1 MKRIFGY
8 ILILISFVLISCADK
23 GTGPDSFDIE
33 IYTPDYAQ
41 GFVILG
47 AEGMESTI
55 LRVINPWQGAEDVTF
70 DVFIARDGEK
80 TPKGFRGEV
89 IDGDADRVV
98 CMSSTYIAM
107 LDAISEVERV
117 VGVSG
122 LGFVTNR
129 YVCENGDKVKEVGYD
144 ANINF
149 EVMVAQQTDLV
160 LLYGVNGASMIEGKL
175 RELGIPFVYVGE
187 YMEEDPLGKSEWLV
201 AIAELVGKRDKGVE
215 VFSEIPRKY
224 EQIKDEVSSFGLPKP
239 KVMINTPYGENWFMA
254 FTSSYMARL
263 IADAGGDYVY
273 KKNDSNRSLPID
285 MEEAALL
292 IDEADVWINVDGVST
307 LNELKGRFPRF
318 ADAPCVKKG
327 EIYKSD
333 LKRAPG
339 GGNDFW
345 ESGVIYPDK
354 VLSDMAKIFYP
365 REMEDVEFTYYRKLE

>member
-1 MKRIFGY
+1 MKKILRY
-8 ILILISFVLISCADK
+8 ILILISIVLVSCADK
-23 GTGPDSFDIE
+23 GTGLDNFDVE

-47 AEGMESTI
+47 AEGMQSTI
-55 LRVINPWQGAEDVTF
+55 LRVTNPWQGAEDVAF
-70 DVFIARDGEK
+70 DIFIARNGEK
-80 TPKGFRGEV
+80 TPKGFNGQV
-89 IDGDADRVV
+89 IDGDAERIV

-129 YVCENGDKVKEVGYD
+129 YVCENGDKVKDVGYD
-144 ANINF
+144 ANVNF
-149 EVMVAQQTDLV
+149 EMIVGQQTDLV
-160 LLYGVNGASMIEGKL
+160 LLYGVNGASVIEGKL
-175 RELGIPFVYVGE
+175 RELEIPFAYVGE

-201 AIAELVGKRDKGVE
+201 AIAELVGKRDRGVD
-215 VFSEIPRKY
+215 VFNDIPRKY
-224 EQIKDEVSSFGLPKP
+224 GQIKERVSTFGLPKP

-292 IDEADVWINVDGVST
+292 IEGADVWINVDGIST
-307 LNELKGRFPRF
+307 LEELRGRFSRF

-333 LKRAPG
+333 LRRAPG

-345 ESGVIYPDK
+345 ESGVIYPDR

-365 REMEDVEFTYYRKLE
+365 TKMEDVEFTYYRKLE

>member
-80 TPKGFRGEV
+80 APKGFRGEV
-89 IDGDADRVV
+89 IDGDAERVV

-117 VGVSG
+117 VGASG

-129 YVCENGDKVKEVGYD
+129 YVCENRDKVKEVGYD

-149 EVMVAQQTDLV
+149 EVMVAQQADLV

-263 IADAGGDYVY
+263 ISDAGGDYVY